1 MKIIKQILKGVTTT
15 VGCSFL
21 ALNCS
26 VFASDP
32 DVSFRPDKLL
42 AVFYEIGFRNSSS
55 GKFLSVFS
63 NSSGV
68 VIDLAAEG
76 GLNTLSSGLSLS
88 DSGTFDQMYVLI
100 SNTVSVSGGPV
111 TGCYIKSG
119 DFAYN
124 DGDFNIGTT
133 NSTLAGTANL
143 TETGFG
149 NQDAN
154 MSVLN
159 SYSGNPAVTT
169 SLNGTATS
177 NLVLYLVNKETKTP
191 GLGGTINGYLFLGD
205 LASSINLDDSK
216 EGTLWVEVDSSDSLE
231 AENVSKGGCDN
242 MNWQN
247 TKFVLS
253 VEQ

>member
-1 MKIIKQILKGVTTT
+1 MKIFKQILKRVTTAI
-15 VGCSFL
+15 GCSCL
-21 ALNCS
+21 AFNYAT
-26 VFASDP
+26 FAA
-32 DVSFRPDKLL
+32 DVSFRPDKLE

-55 GKFLSVFS
+55 GKFVSVFS

-68 VIDLAAEG
+68 VIDLATEG

-119 DFAYN
+119 DFTYN

-149 NQDAN
+149 IQDAN
-154 MSVLN
+154 MGVLN
-159 SYSGNPAVTT
+159 SYRGIPAVTS

-205 LASSINLDDSK
+205 LASSINLDNSK
-216 EGTLWVEVDSSDSLE
+216 EGTLWVEVDSSNSLE
-231 AENVSKGGCDN
+231 ADNASTGVCDN

-247 TKFVLS
+247 TKFGLS